1 MFPFGKP
8 HPEAPLSALEAL
20 QKAHYG
26 LSALPDAVHVPATG
40 GRAEIPA
47 KPITEATV
55 DEIAFAMRAL
65 DAEFSV
71 FCDKVSALRKLY
83 TLARDAGGLGAE
95 RAVDVAAAASPE
107 R

>member
-26 LSALPDAVHVPATG
+26 LSSLPDTLHVPAAG

-95 RAVDVAAAASPE
+95 RTVDVAAAANPE

>member
-8 HPEAPLSALEAL
+8 QPEVPLSALEAL
-20 QKAHYG
+20 RKGHYG
-26 LSALPDAVHVPATG
+26 LSALPDTINVPAAG
-40 GRAEIPA
+40 GRAQIPA